1 VNCCVTE
8 GIGLGNQH
16 CIGDKFICYNPLM
29 FDPTCK
35 FLAESFSADFATWLL
50 GEPIALTKLS
60 STELSLEPIRA
71 DSLILL
77 NSDELVL
84 QIEFQTEPDPKIP
97 FRLADYRLRG
107 YRRFPEKRM
116 RQVVI
121 YLKPTSSGLVYQT
134 TFEIQGLRHEFEVIR
149 IWEQPTQ
156 PFLESIGLLPLAV
169 LTNTPDKAQTLRQV
183 AKRVEAIS
191 DPRVQS
197 NVAASAGILAG
208 LLLEK
213 GLINQVLRKD
223 IMQQSVIYQEW
234 KEELLQEGRQEGRQ
248 EGAIGEAQA
257 IILRQLSRRVGS
269 LSLKNRSQVE
279 GLSLERLE
287 SLGEALLDF
296 SGSSDLDDWLRTL
309 GA

>member
-1 VNCCVTE
+1 
-8 GIGLGNQH
+8 
-16 CIGDKFICYNPLM
+16 M

-35 FLAESFSADFATWLL
+35 FLAESFPADFATWLL
-50 GEPIALTKLS
+50 GEPISLTKLS
-60 STELSLEPIRA
+60 PTELSLEPIRA

-97 FRLADYRLRG
+97 FRLTDYRLRG
-107 YRRFPEKRM
+107 YRRFPAKQM

-121 YLKPTSSGLVYQT
+121 YLKPTSSDLVYQT

-169 LTNTPDKAQTLRQV
+169 LTNTPDKAQTLREV

-191 DPRVQS
+191 DLRVQS

-208 LLLEK
+208 LQLDK
-213 GLINQVLRKD
+213 GFINQVLRRE

-234 KEELLQEGRQEGRQ
+234 KEEFLQEGRQEGRQ
-248 EGAIGEAQA
+248 EGAMREAQA
-257 IILRQLSRRVGS
+257 LILRQLSRRVGS

-279 GLSLERLE
+279 SLSLEQLE

-296 SGSSDLDDWLRTL
+296 SGSTDLDDWLRTHRV
-309 GA
+309 